1 MLFSKIL
8 NVKKNIYIYILVI
21 HFQKAEEENEK
32 SAESETPTD
41 KGNVEGVPSLKN
53 GIACCGPLSYCQF
66 F

>member
-1 MLFSKIL
+1 MY
-8 NVKKNIYIYILVI
+8 NYIYILVI
-21 HFQKAEEENEK
+21 HFQKADEGNEN

-41 KGNVEGVPSLKN
+41 KGNIEGVPSLKN